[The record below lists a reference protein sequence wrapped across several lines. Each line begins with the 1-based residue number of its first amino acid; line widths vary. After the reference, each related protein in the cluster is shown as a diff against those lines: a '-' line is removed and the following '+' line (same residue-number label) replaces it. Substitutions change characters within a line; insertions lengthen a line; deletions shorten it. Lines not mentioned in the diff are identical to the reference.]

1 MPDTG
6 WKPVTVAV
14 SDSTG
19 AGAQGWS
26 ASTGTLSSAVA
37 TQDTAYALAGD
48 VSAGVSTNWLYGRA
62 PDMSAIPSG
71 ATITGIEARIRSQS
85 ASDATSRISNAYFRK
100 TTTGGANVGSNLAAS
115 PQNMPGSYGSLTFG
129 SSSSLSG
136 GTYSLA
142 EVQASGFGFAFY
154 CTNIDAKFQ
163 TQPRVDLIEIRVTYT
178 EAAGSPPVITSI
190 TPDNIPAGGGVM
202 VTILGT
208 DLGSATVT
216 VGGVAPLS
224 TTNYGSTEIRIFT
237 DQKIEGSYDVV
248 VTTGSG
254 SATKTN
260 GLRYLGS
267 TGLAGYQR
275 SRVREI
281 ATVTTTG
288 VIGLS
293 GAYSSSHTTFQKAC
307 VDRSPVKYMVVN
319 SNGEYEVGIGTFV
332 GGLSSAITR
341 DYIEQSSNSNTIVSF
356 SAGTKDVILC
366 ETAGY
371 AEATAEY
378 RNLFENASMEF
389 WQRQTPGT
397 EKSLADGE
405 YGPDRWYV
413 LTQSAN
419 IGAYRATAGRPY
431 IHEANSAYL
440 KQTNA
445 TAQRFGIA
453 QRVWSKDSIG
463 LRGRLCRIQAG
474 FASNKS
480 SVSQVEI
487 MWAVLEWTGTSDS
500 VTRDPVLSWT
510 STTYTPGN
518 FFLASNYTVVG
529 SGTLTL
535 PAGVDSGSIS
545 SITTTPFSYSMNN
558 IVVMFWTKGTLAQNQ
573 AIQLFTPMLID
584 DVYPRRWKRPNRT
597 DELMQCLASYG
608 KSFLL
613 ESNPAT
619 AAFAG
624 ASQYIATTAINGQ
637 EVVNFR
643 VEMMKTPTVN
653 VFSPQTGTAGKCYQ
667 YPAAADLNMG
677 TEIVSTNGFWVY
689 ATPASTQAV
698 RFQWTADADQ

>member
-71 ATITGIEARIRSQS
+71 ATITGIEARLRSQS

-115 PQNMPGSYGSLTFG
+115 PQNMPGAYGSLTFG
-129 SSSSLSG
+129 SPSSLSG

-142 EVQASGFGFAFY
+142 EVQAAGFGFAFY

-178 EAAGSPPVITSI
+178 EAAGSPPTITSI
-190 TPDNIPAGGGVM
+190 TPDNVPAGGGTL
-202 VTILGT
+202 VTINGT
-208 DLGSATVT
+208 GLASGTVL
-216 VGGVAPLS
+216 VGGTSPVS
-224 TTNYGSTEIRIFT
+224 TTIGTSTQLQIVTAEKT
-237 DQKIEGSYDVV
+237 EGLHDVS
-248 VTTGSG
+248 VTTGGG
-254 SATKTN
+254 SVTRTN
-260 GLRYLGS
+260 GLRFLGS
-267 TGLAGYQR
+267 SGNYSTQR
-275 SRVREI
+275 NRVRET
-281 ATVTTTG
+281 ATITG
-288 VIGLS
+288 TGSIFLT
-293 GAYSSSHTTFQKAC
+293 GAYSAAHRTFLSQ
-307 VDRSPVKYMVVN
+307 VPPDSVVKYMALN
-319 SNGEYEVGIGTFV
+319 ENGEYEVGL
-332 GGLSSAITR
+332 GLYSATANSITR
-341 DYIEQSSNSNTIVSF
+341 SFIEESSNRNAIVSF
-356 SAGTKDVILC
+356 SAGAKDVILC
-366 ETAGY
+366 ETAGN
-371 AEATAEY
+371 AGVINEY
-378 RNLFENASMEF
+378 RNILENASLTF
-389 WQRQTPGT
+389 FQRQAPGT

-413 LTQSAN
+413 LTQSAA
-419 IGAYRATAGRPY
+419 IGVTRTTGIRPY
-431 IHEANSAYL
+431 LSEASAVRM

-453 QRVWSKDSIG
+453 QRVWSHESIG
-463 LRGRLCRIQAG
+463 LRGKRCRLQATLY
-474 FASNKS
+474 ASTTARVN
-480 SVSQVEI
+480 
-487 MWAVLEWTGTSDS
+487 WAVLEWTGTADS

-510 STTYTPGN
+510 SSVFTPGN
-518 FFLASNYTVVG
+518 FFLASNYNVIGTGQASSVGASAFTVSEV
-529 SGTLTL
+529 LAL
-535 PAGVDSGSIS
+535 
-545 SITTTPFSYSMNN
+545 PFSSSLNN
-558 IVVMFWTKGTLAQNQ
+558 VVVMFWMDSAATQNFELSLC
-573 AIQLFTPMLID
+573 APMLID
-584 DVYPRRWKRPNRT
+584 DVYPRLWKKPNRT
-597 DELMQCLASYG
+597 DELMRCLASYA

-624 ASQYIATTAINGQ
+624 AKQYIATTAINGQ
-637 EVVNFR
+637 EIVDFR
-643 VEMMKTPTVN
+643 VEMRKTPTVN

-689 ATPASTQAV
+689 ATPASTQVV
-698 RFQWTADADQ
+698 RYQWTADADQ